1 MHIMDYKEQIA
12 SLVGRGI
19 LDRRIFY
26 KDQKICHAHT
36 PADNI
41 WVITKGEAVLNG
53 GNLGEASFTK
63 DAGSIYGDVEAILG
77 LDYQGDL
84 TAKTLDGVEA
94 IRIPATKIL
103 DALAEAPRVIQAL
116 VKIKSCRSITA
127 AEMMKIKELE
137 LDVSVALLE
146 AYQGHNSENGTSDI

>member
-1 MHIMDYKEQIA
+1 MEYRDQIA

-26 KDQKICHAHT
+26 KDQKICQAHT

-41 WVITKGEAVLNG
+41 WVITKGEAVLDG
-53 GNLGEASFTK
+53 GNLGEAKYTK
-63 DAGSIYGDVEAILG
+63 DAGSLYGDVEAILG

-84 TAKTLDGVEA
+84 TAKTPNGVEA
-94 IRIPATKIL
+94 IRIPATKLL
-103 DALAEAPRVIQAL
+103 DALAEAPPMIQAL

-127 AEMMKIKELE
+127 AEMMKVKELE

-146 AYQGHNSENGTSDI
+146 AYNNRNSDKGTSDV